1 MTNEFEFQIS
11 PEDSG
16 TRLDRALSRLVPAS
30 SRSFLQKLIKDGLV
44 RLDGKIITLPRF
56 PVKCGM
62 MLQISIPEIDNSV
75 PSPEPFEFPIVYED
89 DVMLVINKPA
99 GVVVHPGAGNPDGT
113 VVNALLGRYP
123 DMAESFSCMNSR
135 PGIVHR
141 LDKETSGCLIIAKTP
156 DAQYHLSNSFAE
168 HKTHKT
174 YLAVCAGVPGK
185 KSGELCSLI
194 GRHPVNRQK
203 MAIVER
209 NGKNAITSYTT
220 LGKAVINNKP
230 LALMS
235 VNIATGRTHQIRVH
249 MSSIKLPVVGDA
261 LYGGKTAEFPG
272 IERQLLHAWKISIPH
287 PVSGEIL
294 EFTAEIPDDLKQVAL
309 QIVPQTEL

>member
-1 MTNEFEFQIS
+1 M
-11 PEDSG
+11 
-16 TRLDRALSRLVPAS
+16 V
-30 SRSFLQKLIKDGLV
+30 
-44 RLDGKIITLPRF
+44 
-56 PVKCGM
+56 
-62 MLQISIPEIDNSV
+62 LQISIPEIDNTV
-75 PSPEPFEFPIVYED
+75 PLPEPFEFPIIYED

-123 DMAESFSCMNSR
+123 NMAESFSCVNNR

-156 DAQYHLSNSFAE
+156 DAQYHLSNACAE

-174 YLAVCAGVPGK
+174 YLAVCAGIPER
-185 KSGELCSLI
+185 KSGELCTLI

-209 NGKNAITSYTT
+209 NGKNAITNYTT
-220 LGKAVINNKP
+220 LGKAVINKKP

-261 LYGGKTAEFPG
+261 LYGGKSAEFPG
-272 IERQLLHAWKISIPH
+272 VERQLLHAWKLSIPH
-287 PVSGEIL
+287 PVSGEML
-294 EFTAEIPDDLKQVAL
+294 DFTADVPDDLKNIAS
-309 QIVPQTEL
+309 QIVPQMEF